1 MKRVFNVLVLVVF
14 LLCLC
19 GCVKMNAGMT
29 INKDKSMDFE
39 MLMAVNKEYMS
50 DSDFNQNMFLDE
62 ENIDKMKEN
71 GFTVHDYNQND
82 MVGYKITKKFE
93 NIDKMSST
101 DEVEFKF
108 NNFTEGFND
117 NTSLFKVKK
126 GLFKNTYTVKI
137 TDISNSS
144 DMMNPDKRNDAF
156 SGDIDN
162 FDFDS
167 WGNDDWIDGLML
179 DPNESYQM
187 SFLENSDDMDFS
199 DMAEM
204 MASMEVNFTV
214 KLPYAAKNTN
224 ASGLNNDGKDLSW
237 NLINSKLDYISFEFE
252 LYNLSVVYGA
262 VGLVVVVI
270 GFLFFS
276 ILKGRRGPKAGE
288 VVLSNPVVNN
298 GSVMGQS
305 LGEDVKLESVPNA
318 DPVPVVGTAIDMMG
332 TTNVNDGLL
341 INPNASNEVVNP
353 SPIMDLS
360 MPSGEIRQVES
371 VPQVSLNEQI
381 VQNNLDRSNINGS
394 VQESSNMTM
403 NVRLNINTGFDQ
415 NVNNSVNSL
424 ENLEQNVVQ
433 NEIKDSSNVI
443 QPKPVQ
449 QSLFLEIEEP
459 NNTSVDGNNENGQ
472 LQ

>member
-1 MKRVFNVLVLVVF
+1 M
-14 LLCLC
+14 LCLS

-50 DSDFNQNMFLDE
+50 DSDFNKNMLLDD

-71 GFTVHDYNQND
+71 GFTIHDYNQND

-137 TDISNSS
+137 TNISNSS

-443 QPKPVQ
+443 QQKPVQ

>member
-1 MKRVFNVLVLVVF
+1 MKRVFNVLVLGVF
-14 LLCLC
+14 LLCLS

-50 DSDFNQNMFLDE
+50 DSDFNKNMLLDD

-71 GFTVHDYNQND
+71 GFTIHDYNQND

-137 TDISNSS
+137 TNISNSS

>member
-1 MKRVFNVLVLVVF
+1 LGVF
-14 LLCLC
+14 LLCLS

-50 DSDFNQNMFLDE
+50 DSDFNKNMLLDD

-71 GFTVHDYNQND
+71 GFTIHDYNQND

-137 TDISNSS
+137 TNISNSS

-305 LGEDVKLESVPNA
+305 LVMK
-318 DPVPVVGTAIDMMG
+318 
-332 TTNVNDGLL
+332 
-341 INPNASNEVVNP
+341 
-353 SPIMDLS
+353 
-360 MPSGEIRQVES
+360 
-371 VPQVSLNEQI
+371 
-381 VQNNLDRSNINGS
+381 
-394 VQESSNMTM
+394 
-403 NVRLNINTGFDQ
+403 
-415 NVNNSVNSL
+415 
-424 ENLEQNVVQ
+424 
-433 NEIKDSSNVI
+433 
-443 QPKPVQ
+443 
-449 QSLFLEIEEP
+449 
-459 NNTSVDGNNENGQ
+459 
-472 LQ
+472 